1 MEIMKP
7 TRTSASD
14 PITVDFLTSD
24 RLQQPGQ
31 IGMTMAPGKQDEE
44 AEVIWQRD
52 LQADLGRLREHY
64 SIDRLVCLLETDELG
79 YLGIPNLLTEAE
91 AFGITTAHLPIPD
104 EGLPESRVVFST
116 LVNQVVEAV
125 KAGETVLI
133 HCKGGRGRTGLL
145 AASSLVQLGETPEA
159 AIAAV
164 REVRSGALAVALK
177 RDYVYEFH
185 RAQS

>member
-1 MEIMKP
+1 MKP

-14 PITVDFLTSD
+14 PIVVDFLTSD
-24 RLQQPGQ
+24 RLQQPGK

-44 AEVIWQRD
+44 TEVIWQRD
-52 LQADLGRLREHY
+52 LRADLDRLREHY
-64 SIDRLVCLLETDELG
+64 NIDRLVCLLEADELKH
-79 YLGIPNLLTEAE
+79 LGIPTLLAE
-91 AFGITTAHLPIPD
+91 ANARGIATEQLPIPD
-104 EGLPESRVVFST
+104 EGLPESMEVFAT

-145 AASSLVQLGETPEA
+145 AAAALVQLGETPET

-164 REVRSGALAVALK
+164 REIRSGALSVALK
-177 RDYVYEFH
+177 RDYVYEFQ
-185 RAQS
+185 AQS